1 MWQSKNYGNTDI
13 TPAEGKYAVFIG
25 RYQPYHRGHIELIE
39 QKLNEGRPCLIMV
52 RDIEPDEKNPFTT
65 HQTINMIGKY
75 HAAKGHK
82 NVKVMSIPDIESVN
96 WGRGVGYEMNEFTPP
111 DNIGWISATG
121 IRNGIKEG
129 SEDWKELVDESIQDD
144 VQLYL
149 SDDYQE
155 PNPKDV
161 HDEWL
166 VEQYNRNRPVEA
178 YASSIKDLPGQQ
190 LDLFNDCGDANEY

>member
-1 MWQSKNYGNTDI
+1 MWQNKNYGNPDI
-13 TPAEGKYAVFIG
+13 KPAEQKYAVFIG

-96 WGRGVGYEMNEFTPP
+96 WGRGVGYEMNEFTTP

-178 YASSIKDLPGQQ
+178 YASTVKDLPGQQ